1 MVPRTNNAKLI
12 WLAIVAARQ
21 ALPLRW
27 RKLPLWSTFGL
38 VITVGLALG
47 AQQLWARTAASPPA
61 AVAAQ
66 ISPLHPNF
74 VLLDTNGVP
83 VLTSGQALSTM
94 RTCGTCHDTAFI
106 AEHSFHADLGLAD
119 FADPQVNLA
128 QPWDSSRGFFGKWDP
143 LLYRFLSPAGAERLD
158 LSTAEWLMRN
168 GERVAGGGPATT
180 ARAGSALAALPPAA
194 NNSVANNPETTIL
207 DPTTGKAVPWD
218 WQASGVMEL
227 NCFLCHLATPNN
239 DARIAAIRRGD
250 FGWANTATLLGSGI
264 VTETAAGY
272 GWQPTAFDGAGA
284 LLQEFVQ
291 IQDPTNEN
299 CAQCHGVVHSAQ
311 ADPLVLAACNLADHQ
326 TATTGQVIAGQQIA
340 DSGLNLADKA
350 TLARPWD
357 IHAARGLK
365 CTDCHYALNNPMHAQ
380 DAANSRPEHL
390 VYDPR
395 QLEIGEYLERP
406 NHNFARG
413 ESAQYTVDA
422 DLKGSMRRCDSCHS
436 SESSHSDWLP
446 YAPRHM
452 AVLACESCHIP
463 ELNAPAIS
471 SYDWTVVTT
480 AGSAVTGCRGTTGT
494 DTVNDLVTGY
504 QPVLMQRHNIDGGT
518 LLAPYNLITAWYW
531 VYDDPN
537 GAQYPVRLIDLQAA
551 YLGGDSYLP
560 LIMQVFDADG
570 DGQLD
575 PTELVIDNAAKVE
588 TVTARLTALGLTN
601 PHIEGQIQPYS
612 INHDVA
618 RGEWATRDCQACHQA
633 DSRLTAPMQL
643 AGHTPGGVMPTFVG
657 DTNVAAS
664 GTMQLTNG
672 ALFYTPQPEADGVYI
687 FGRNRVAWVD
697 WFGLLAFVGTLLGV
711 GAHGTLRLIS
721 SLRRPHPAPALQQVY
736 MYQAYERFWHWLQT
750 VTIILLLFTGLVIH
764 RPDLLGIFAFR
775 YMVAVHNVLA
785 AVLVINAGLSL
796 FWHLVGGEIK
806 QYIPRPYGFF
816 DQAIEQTKYYLRGIF
831 RDDPHPFAKTREH
844 HLNPLQQLTYFGI
857 LNVLLPLQILTGAL
871 MWGVQQWPQYA
882 QAMGGLPFLAPF
894 HTLVAWLFAT
904 FIVGHVYLTT
914 TGHEP
919 LAGIR
924 SMITGWDEVEVS
936 EGAPAD

>member
-12 WLAIVAARQ
+12 WRAIVAARQ

-47 AQQLWARTAASPPA
+47 AQHLWARTAARPPA

-74 VLLDTNGVP
+74 VLLDSNGVP

-119 FADPQVNLA
+119 FMQPNVALA
-128 QPWDSSRGFFGKWDP
+128 QPWDSSRGLFGKWDP
-143 LLYRFLSPAGAERLD
+143 LIYRLLSAPGAERLD
-158 LSTAEWLMRN
+158 LSTAEWLMLN
-168 GERVAGGGPATT
+168 GDRVAGGGPATT
-180 ARAGSALAALPPAA
+180 ARDGTPLTSLAA
-194 NNSVANNPETTIL
+194 VAHNPETTIL
-207 DPTTGKAVPWD
+207 DGASGESAPWD
-218 WQASGVMEL
+218 WQASGVMEM
-227 NCFLCHLATPNN
+227 NCFLCHMATPNN
-239 DARIAAIRRGD
+239 DARIAAISAGD
-250 FGWANTATLLGSGI
+250 FGWANTATLLGTGI
-264 VTETAAGY
+264 VTKTAAGY
-272 GWQPTAFDGAGA
+272 VWQATAFDHTGA

-291 IQDPTNEN
+291 LQDPTNEN
-299 CAQCHGVVHSAQ
+299 CAQCHGVVHTDKTA
-311 ADPLVLAACNLADHQ
+311 PLLLDACDRSDQQ
-326 TATTGQVIAGQQIA
+326 TATTGQVIAGQRIA

-395 QLEIGEYLERP
+395 RLEIGEYLERP

-422 DLKGSMRRCDSCHS
+422 DLKGSMRRCDSCHN
-436 SESSHSDWLP
+436 SEGLHSDWLP

-480 AGSAVTGCRGTTGT
+480 AGSAVTACRGTTGT

-504 QPVLMQRHNIDGGT
+504 QPVLMQRHNSDGGT
-518 LLAPYNLITAWYW
+518 LLAPYNLITTWYW

-537 GAQYPVRLIDLQAA
+537 GAQYPVRLIDLHAA
-551 YLGGDSYLP
+551 YLEGDSYLP

-618 RGEWATRDCQACHQA
+618 RGAWATRDCQACHQA

-643 AGHTPGGVMPTFVG
+643 ADHTPGGVIPTFVG
-657 DTNVAAS
+657 DNNVAAS
-664 GTMQLTNG
+664 GTLQLTAG
-672 ALFYTPQPEADGVYI
+672 ALFYIPQPAADGIYL

-711 GAHGTLRLIS
+711 GAHGTLRLLS
-721 SLRRPHPAPALQQVY
+721 SLRRPHHAPALKQVY

-750 VTIILLLFTGLVIH
+750 VTIMLLLFTGLVIH

-775 YMVAVHNVLA
+775 YMVTVHNVLA
-785 AVLVINAGLSL
+785 AVLVVNAGLSL

-816 DQAIEQTKYYLRGIF
+816 DQAIVQTKYYLRGIF

-904 FIVGHVYLTT
+904 FIVGHIYLTT

-924 SMITGWDEVEVS
+924 AMITGWDEVEVH